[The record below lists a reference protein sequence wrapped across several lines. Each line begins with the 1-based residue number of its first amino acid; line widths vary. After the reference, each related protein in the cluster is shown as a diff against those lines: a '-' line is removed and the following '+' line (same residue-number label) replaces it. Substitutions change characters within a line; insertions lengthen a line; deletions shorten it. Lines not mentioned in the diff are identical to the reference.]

1 MLILQSL
8 SIETVV
14 SYYGYKNVDDNDD
27 ENDDV
32 NVDVN
37 KSDDD
42 NGNVDDNDNDNVDEV
57 LMNVYSL
64 WVRF

>member
-1 MLILQSL
+1 MLILRSL

-27 ENDDV
+27 DNDDENDDV

-42 NGNVDDNDNDNVDEV
+42 NDNVDEV
-57 LMNVYSL
+57 LMNVYFL

>member
-1 MLILQSL
+1 MLILRSL

-42 NGNVDDNDNDNVDEV
+42 NDNVDEV

>member
-14 SYYGYKNVDDNDD
+14 SYYGYKNVDDND
-27 ENDDV
+27 

-37 KSDDD
+37 Q
-42 NGNVDDNDNDNVDEV
+42 NENEV